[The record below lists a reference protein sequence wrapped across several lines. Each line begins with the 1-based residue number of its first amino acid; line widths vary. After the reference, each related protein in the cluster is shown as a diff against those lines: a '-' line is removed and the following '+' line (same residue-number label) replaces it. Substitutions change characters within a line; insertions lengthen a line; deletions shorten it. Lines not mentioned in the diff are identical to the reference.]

1 MKYARFDKLV
11 VTKEFG
17 FLVTD
22 HRYMRFEEGRGMS
35 ILDPKPSE
43 GMYLVS
49 SQDVV
54 FYIDK
59 ETLECVTEM
68 DGLYKKQYNKVIESG
83 LTYSQ
88 AMEKLLDEGKLVTRK
103 VWDGYWTVQTLGN
116 LTGEPAWHGRFI
128 VAKLKNGGFAVASP
142 YQEDMF
148 ARDWMVVEVQ

>member
-1 MKYARFDKLV
+1 MKYSRFDKLV
-11 VTKEFG
+11 VTSEFG
-17 FLVTD
+17 FLVTP
-22 HRYMRFEEGRGMS
+22 HRYMRFEEGRKMS
-35 ILDPKPSE
+35 VLDPRESDE
-43 GMYLVS
+43 MYLVS

-59 ETLECVTEM
+59 ETLEFSTEPH
-68 DGLYKKQYNKVIESG
+68 DLNNKQYSKVIESG
-83 LTYSQ
+83 LTYGQ
-88 AMEKLLDEGKLVTRK
+88 AMEKLLVEGKMVTRK

-148 ARDWMVVEVQ
+148 ATDWMVVE